1 MALTVVK
8 YRKTATGE
16 TTATPA
22 ILVKSKSQSTSNPVV
37 KQERKDSSVDDV
49 RKVKEHIVNRLLIF
63 SCSYWI
69 LCTYNF

>member
-22 ILVKSKSQSTSNPVV
+22 ILVKSKLQTSSNPAI
-37 KQERKDSSVDDV
+37 KQERKEPAVENV
-49 RKVKEHIVNRLLIF
+49 GKVNKYLSI
-63 SCSYWI
+63 CSERS
-69 LCTYNF
+69 F

>member
-22 ILVKSKSQSTSNPVV
+22 ILVKSRLQTTSNPVI
-37 KQERKDSSVDDV
+37 KQERKEPAVENV
-49 RKVKEHIVNRLLIF
+49 EKVNKYLSICRERSF
-63 SCSYWI
+63 
-69 LCTYNF
+69 